1 MTATV
6 TVRNRTPSEIMDI
19 AAKLQVDGWV
29 LGKDFDYA
37 YYPGRWDEM
46 IGNVPARTIF
56 TFYREKY
63 ATLFAL
69 RYGS

>member
-1 MTATV
+1 
-6 TVRNRTPSEIMDI
+6 MDI